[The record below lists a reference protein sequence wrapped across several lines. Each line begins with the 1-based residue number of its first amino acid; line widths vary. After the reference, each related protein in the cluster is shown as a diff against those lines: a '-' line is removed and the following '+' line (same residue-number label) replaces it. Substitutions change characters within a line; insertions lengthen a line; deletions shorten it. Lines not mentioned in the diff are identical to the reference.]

1 MATMRFT
8 VPDEVRDR
16 FEQSFRDHDHSVVV
30 TGLLL
35 LAVEAEERE
44 RRRSRSLLERLRR
57 VGNASA
63 RPPLDPPRRA
73 AQPRD

>member
-1 MATMRFT
+1 MATMSFT

-16 FEQSFRDHDHSVVV
+16 FEQTFRGHDQSAVV

-35 LAVEAEERE
+35 LAVQAEER
-44 RRRSRSLLERLRR
+44 RRRSLSLVERLRHL
-57 VGNASA
+57 GDGGP
-63 RPPLDPPRRA
+63 RPPLDPFRRA